1 MLKAK
6 RLADAIEIAYLKE
19 QLSKRRHKV
28 IDSGDNFCFISC
40 FDDEDDIELDVCCD
54 FGVEICI

>member
-1 MLKAK
+1 
-6 RLADAIEIAYLKE
+6 
-19 QLSKRRHKV
+19 V

>member
-1 MLKAK
+1 M
-6 RLADAIEIAYLKE
+6 ADAIEIAYLKE

-40 FDDEDDIELDVCCD
+40 FDDEDDDDIELDDCCD
-54 FGVEICI
+54 FSVEICI